1 MLGNDSLEKV
11 FSEAAELIHRD
22 IAFFWLDQSS
32 RFCPSGGSTKMRFAA
47 ARWARCRNAHLS
59 SWSRNLNADLRF
71 YRGVAAAPMLRLA
84 AEPMPITGFLDAL
97 DGGVAASQA
106 IAAILEGVAKLDGT
120 VSSRFA
126 EMLDTSVLIYKC
138 SSGLLG
144 TQPILQR
151 VTQHNRTISS
161 LNLRFDHL
169 QAWWR
174 AKSWLAAL

>member
-1 MLGNDSLEKV
+1 
-11 FSEAAELIHRD
+11 
-22 IAFFWLDQSS
+22 
-32 RFCPSGGSTKMRFAA
+32 MRFAA

-84 AEPMPITGFLDAL
+84 AEPMPITGFVEQRNCGSSLISSLCASGEELDAL

-138 SSGLLG
+138 SSGLSHNIIG
-144 TQPILQR
+144 PFQP
-151 VTQHNRTISS
+151 V
-161 LNLRFDHL
+161 
-169 QAWWR
+169 
-174 AKSWLAAL
+174 